1 MAEYIGDMKIEPD
14 DPVVVDEDFD
24 GQEIYAYQTY
34 FVLDDEKY
42 TEEQEEGFMSMWLKR
57 QSLDYLKKLTNEQI
71 DNSDLKDILIDILM
85 NENKEEVLAL
95 AGAWKVSGE

>member
-42 TEEQEEGFMSMWLKR
+42 TEDKEEDFLEKWLKR
-57 QSLDYLKKLTNEQI
+57 QDIEYLEKLTHEQL
-71 DNSDLKDILIDILM
+71 NHADLKDILIDILM
-85 NENKEEVLAL
+85 DEDHADVLERV
-95 AGAWKVSGE
+95 GAWVVKDD

>member
-42 TEEQEEGFMSMWLKR
+42 TEDKEEYFLKMWLER
-57 QSLDYLKKLTNEQI
+57 QSVDYLEKLTHEQL
-71 DNSDLKDILIDILM
+71 NHADLKDILIDILM
-85 NENKEEVLAL
+85 DEDHADVLERV
-95 AGAWKVSGE
+95 GAWGVIK

>member
-42 TEEQEEGFMSMWLKR
+42 TEDKEEDFFKMWLKR

-85 NENKEEVLAL
+85 DENHADVLERVGAREV
-95 AGAWKVSGE
+95 KK

>member
-1 MAEYIGDMKIEPD
+1 MAEYIGDMKIDPD

-42 TEEQEEGFMSMWLKR
+42 TEDKEEDFLKIWLKR
-57 QSLDYLKKLTNEQI
+57 QSLDYLKKLTNEQL
-71 DNSDLKDILIDILM
+71 NHADLKDILIDILM
-85 NENKEEVLAL
+85 EENHADVLERV
-95 AGAWKVSGE
+95 GAWEVIK

>member
-42 TEEQEEGFMSMWLKR
+42 TEDKEEDFLKIWLKR

-71 DNSDLKDILIDILM
+71 DNSDLKGILIDILM
-85 NENKEEVLAL
+85 DENHADVLERV
-95 AGAWKVSGE
+95 GAWEVIK